1 VARDDDLAM
10 GEREAA
16 VADQGAAL
24 LDLYDRALPDVY
36 GYALRRCG
44 DRSVAE
50 DLTAEVFLAAVS
62 AVQRGAVPELT
73 TAWLVAVARN
83 KLVDHWRQAAR
94 LERTLHAVADSE
106 VTAPDDDWT
115 DALDEGSALAALRRL
130 GSHHQAALA
139 LRYLDGLPVPQVAEH
154 LGRTVHATEALLIR
168 AKAAFRKVYREEDDR
183 G

>member
-1 VARDDDLAM
+1 M

-16 VADQGAAL
+16 VADQGVAL
-24 LDLYDRALPDVY
+24 LELYDRALPDVY

-44 DRSVAE
+44 DRAVAE

-62 AVQRGAVPELT
+62 AVQRAAVPELT

-94 LERTLHAVADSE
+94 LERTLHAVADSDAV
-106 VTAPDDDWT
+106 VTDDADWT
-115 DALDEGSALAALRRL
+115 DAIDEGAALAALRRL
-130 GSHHQAALA
+130 GSHHQAALT
-139 LRYLDGLPVPQVAEH
+139 LRYLDGLSVPQVAEH
-154 LGRTVHATEALLIR
+154 LGRTVHATEALLMR
-168 AKAAFRKVYREEDDR
+168 AKAAFRRVYREEDDR